1 MLVAL
6 IILVTISVV
15 AVLAWQLP
23 EPGLMRQGRSG
34 TALLTGAP
42 TSIPHPIRENALLMA
57 KTLYQK
63 NQAKQFRLASDML
76 ATYQALVD
84 TSVLVL
90 FNSGGYGWTS
100 LDKASGYATIINAI
114 ESHLV
119 SRKCSVSVLSY
130 QRAFRTLRGYISEIL
145 NAGAKSIAKPS
156 ELALRLRFLWNH
168 LPNLKV
174 ILTAESNG
182 TVMSNQVM
190 RLMADESRLFSIEF
204 GPPFWYKNYQNER
217 IMNLRSNG
225 TVPDAFSYGHWRRAI
240 MANIAAILG
249 KSPKAPGNVLLYV
262 GAPGHDYNWHDYP
275 LIREKV
281 LAFLAKYFDTCKDI
295 SA

>member
-1 MLVAL
+1 MFVAL
-6 IILVTISVV
+6 VILGVIGVV
-15 AVLAWQLP
+15 VVLAWQMP
-23 EPGLMRQGRSG
+23 EPGLMRQARNGLS
-34 TALLTGAP
+34 LLTGAP
-42 TSIPHPIRENALLMA
+42 TNIPQPIREDALAMA
-57 KTLYQK
+57 KTLHRHDRV
-63 NQAKQFRLASDML
+63 KQLRLASDML
-76 ATYQALVD
+76 ATYQTLEN
-84 TSVLVL
+84 TNILVL

-119 SRKCSVSVLSY
+119 SKKCSVSVLSY
-130 QRAFRTLRGYISEIL
+130 QRAFRSLRGYISEIL

-174 ILTAESNG
+174 LLTAESNG

-204 GPPFWYKNYQNER
+204 GPPFWYKAYQNGR

-240 MANIAAILG
+240 MANIAAIFG
-249 KSPKAPGNVLLYV
+249 RNPKAPGNVLLYI

-281 LAFLAKYFDTCKDI
+281 LAFLAKHFDTCKDI
-295 SA
+295 SE